1 MLSRILIRSTLALGA
16 VHAALTPAAAEDV
29 RWSFEDAPLDGM
41 PAHWKAAK
49 TGTGPGSVWKVL
61 ADDTAPDGRR
71 VLAQTSSEGP
81 NPLYNLC
88 VTDQADYTDLE
99 LSVSF
104 KAVSGKLDQGGGVVW
119 RYRDEKNYYIARYNP
134 LEENYRVYKVVDGRR
149 TQLASADVTLPAEK
163 WFTLRIT
170 HKGNGIKCY
179 LEDKLHLEAED
190 ATFPGAGKVGLWTKA
205 DAVTSFD
212 QFTAKPLSE

>member
-1 MLSRILIRSTLALGA
+1 
-16 VHAALTPAAAEDV
+16 
-29 RWSFEDAPLDGM
+29 
-41 PAHWKAAK
+41 
-49 TGTGPGSVWKVL
+49 
-61 ADDTAPDGRR
+61 
-71 VLAQTSSEGP
+71 
-81 NPLYNLC
+81 
-88 VTDQADYTDLE
+88 VTDQADYTDLD

-149 TQLASADVTLPAEK
+149 TQLASADVTLSAGK

-170 HKGNGIKCY
+170 QRGNSIKCY

-190 ATFPGAGKVGLWTKA
+190 ATFSGAGKVGLWTKA

-212 QFTAKPLSE
+212 QFTARPLAN